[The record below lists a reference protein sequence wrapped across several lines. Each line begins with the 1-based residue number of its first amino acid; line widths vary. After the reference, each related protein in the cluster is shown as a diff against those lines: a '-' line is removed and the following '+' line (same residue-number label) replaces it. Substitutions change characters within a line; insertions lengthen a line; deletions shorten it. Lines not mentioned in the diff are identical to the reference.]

1 MKLPKGY
8 TETEVL
14 EVFERIATRIAKKF
28 KFGYHEVEDMKQ
40 QIFLEILKP
49 DKNGITIL
57 EKFDPEKGNSL
68 DSFLWIH
75 ARNRLHNFK
84 RDNYSRLDKPCF
96 NCPLKAY
103 KNKECTKY
111 SKITDCEYYYR
122 WFRRNEKKKTLI
134 GSNNISNSEVHQEEK
149 YSPDESL
156 FAGEIYKLIDKH
168 IPISQRPEW
177 IKFTNKIKIP
187 KVKREKLMESIIQIL
202 KENGID
208 EETW

>member
-8 TETEVL
+8 TETQVL

-28 KFGYHEVEDMKQ
+28 RFGYHEVEDMKQ

-49 DKNGITIL
+49 DKNGVTIL
-57 EKFDPEKGNSL
+57 EKFDPEKGNTL

-75 ARNRLHNFK
+75 ARNRLHNYK
-84 RDNYSRLDKPCF
+84 RDNYARPDKPCF
-96 NCPLKAY
+96 NCPLNAY
-103 KNKECTKY
+103 KKNKCTKY
-111 SKITDCEYYYR
+111 SKETDCEFFYR
-122 WFRRNEKKKTLI
+122 WHRRNEKKKTLV
-134 GSNNISNSEVHQEEK
+134 SSNSVNNVDVQQEQNFSQEEG
-149 YSPDESL
+149 L
-156 FAGEIYKLIDKH
+156 FANEIYTLIDKN

-177 IKFTNKIKIP
+177 IKFANKIKIP

-208 EETW
+208 KETW